1 MPCISGVL
9 AGIAALARLTL
20 RPMPDPERY
29 IAVVAS
35 TELRPVPFVPEISL
49 HIAENAYD
57 VWEITNSGASDDTQ
71 TPVPYWSFPWAGG
84 QALARYILDNPE
96 LVRGRR
102 VLDVAAGS
110 GLVAIAA
117 ALAGAAV
124 SVANDIDDFAAAAQD
139 LNARANGVVIEMS
152 TADLLDGAA
161 HAGSGSGSGSKRAA
175 YDVVL
180 AGDVCYEREFSG
192 RILGF
197 LHRMAAGG
205 AVVLLG
211 DPGRTYLPTDG
222 IAEVA
227 TYDVPTTLALENS
240 ETKRTTI
247 WRPVG

>member
-1 MPCISGVL
+1 MPGTES
-9 AGIAALARLTL
+9 
-20 RPMPDPERY
+20 Y

-35 TELRPVPFVPEISL
+35 TELRPVPFVPELSL
-49 HIAENAYD
+49 HMAENAYD
-57 VWEITNSGASDDTQ
+57 VWEITDHDTPQ
-71 TPVPYWSFPWAGG
+71 DTETPVPYWSFPWAGG
-84 QALARYILDNPE
+84 QALARHVLDNPE

-102 VLDVAAGS
+102 VLDLAAGS

-139 LNARANGVVIEMS
+139 LNARANHVVIE
-152 TADLLDGAA
+152 TLIADILDGGEPAE
-161 HAGSGSGSGSKRAA
+161 

-180 AGDVCYEREFSG
+180 AGDVCYEREFSA
-192 RILGF
+192 RILAC
-197 LHRMAAGG
+197 LHRVASRG

-211 DPGRTYLPTDG
+211 DPGRTYVPSEG

-247 WRPVG
+247 WRPLD